1 MVSQAKLNQI
11 PLELKRNGIEPTQQ
25 HIDAVTAILQ
35 SDGRASV
42 SSAVRRYAQSQQ
54 SPESDQAA
62 TAPTGDK
69 LQDNLA
75 GLADLLGDKIAEG
88 IISKAVDKAV
98 GRITS
103 GDWTINSSSKTKL
116 ENLKQALD
124 CEFEVVEENFLSL
137 PTNGLSNGLLLSASV
152 EETNP
157 ELIIQ
162 S

>member
-11 PLELKRNGIEPTQQ
+11 PTELKRNGIEPTQQ

-54 SPESDQAA
+54 SPDNNQTA

-69 LQDNLA
+69 LQDDLSR
-75 GLADLLGDKIAEG
+75 LSDLLGDRIAEG

-98 GRITS
+98 DRIQGGNWS
-103 GDWTINSSSKTKL
+103 VNSKSKSKL
-116 ENLKQALD
+116 ENLKEALD

-137 PTNGLSNGLLLSASV
+137 PTNGLSNGKLLSASV
-152 EETNP
+152 EETNS
-157 ELIIQ
+157 ELITQ